1 MLLKRRTVIC
11 GNVLKGMRWLP
22 APPPLH
28 FAAGIGVIMRITEQM
43 ELLSRGTLEI
53 LPAGSLEAKLK
64 EAEKDGRPLRVKAG
78 FDPTA
83 PDLHLGHTVLLE
95 KLRQFQHCGHQVVFL
110 IGDFTGTMG
119 DPTGKN
125 ETRPPLT
132 HDEVLVNAETYKEQ
146 VFKIL
151 DPARTEVRFNSEWLA
166 NLTAADLIRIAGK
179 ATVARMLERD
189 DFEKRYKGG
198 QAIAIHEFLYP
209 LIQGYDSVALDA
221 DIELG
226 GNDQKFNLL
235 MGRQLQDAYGKSQQ
249 VILTMPLLE
258 GLDGVNKM
266 SKSLDNYVGVAEP
279 AKEQFG
285 KLMSISD
292 ELMLKYYELLT
303 DVNLDEI
310 RNMHPM
316 EAKKRLAAMIVDRF
330 HGAGEGRKARVG
342 FEAQFTR
349 NEIPDDVPELELS
362 AEGGS
367 LWIIRALSQSGL
379 TASNGEAI
387 RLVKQNALSINGE
400 KVADKDYR
408 LKPGG
413 PYLIKLGKRKFLN
426 LTVA

>member
-1 MLLKRRTVIC
+1 MNIQ
-11 GNVLKGMRWLP
+11 
-22 APPPLH
+22 
-28 FAAGIGVIMRITEQM
+28 EQM
-43 ELLSRGTLEI
+43 DLLTRGTLEI

-64 EAEKDGRPLRVKAG
+64 EAQKEGRPLRVKAG

-110 IGDFTGTMG
+110 IGDFTGTIG

-132 HDEVLVNAETYKEQ
+132 HDEVLLNAESYKEQ

-151 DPARTEVRFNSEWLA
+151 DPAQTEVRFNSEWLG

-198 QAIAIHEFLYP
+198 QSIAIHEFLYP
-209 LIQGYDSVALDA
+209 LVQGYDSVALDA
-221 DIELG
+221 DVELG

-235 MGRQLQDAYGKSQQ
+235 MGRQLQGAYGKSQQ

-266 SKSLDNYVGVAEP
+266 SKSLNNYVGVAEP

-285 KLMSISD
+285 KLMSASD
-292 ELMLKYYELLT
+292 ELMFKYYELLT
-303 DVNLDEI
+303 DLNMDDVKA
-310 RNMHPM
+310 MHPM
-316 EAKKRLAAMIVDRF
+316 EAKKLLAVTLVDRF
-330 HGAGEGRKARVG
+330 HGEGAGVAARAG
-342 FEAQFTR
+342 FEAQFTKK
-349 NEIPDDVPELELS
+349 EIPDDVPEVSMAAEEGEL
-362 AEGGS
+362 
-367 LWIIRALSQSGL
+367 WVVKALTQAGL
-379 TASNGEAI
+379 TGSNGEGM
-387 RLVKQNALSINGE
+387 RMVKQGALSIDGE
-400 KVADKDYR
+400 KITDKDYK

-413 PYLIKLGKRKFLN
+413 PYLIKLGKRKFVN
-426 LTVA
+426 LSVA

>member
-1 MLLKRRTVIC
+1 MNIQ
-11 GNVLKGMRWLP
+11 
-22 APPPLH
+22 
-28 FAAGIGVIMRITEQM
+28 EQM

-64 EAEKDGRPLRVKAG
+64 QVKKEGRPLRVKAG

-83 PDLHLGHTVLLE
+83 PDLHLGHTVLIE

-110 IGDFTGTMG
+110 IGDFTGTIG

-132 HDEVLVNAETYKEQ
+132 HDEVLLNAETYKEQ

-151 DPARTEVRFNSEWLA
+151 DPKQTEVRFNSEWLG

-198 QAIAIHEFLYP
+198 QSIAIHEFLYP
-209 LIQGYDSVALDA
+209 LVQGYDSVALDA
-221 DIELG
+221 DVELG

-235 MGRQLQDAYGKSQQ
+235 MGRQLQEAYGKPPQ
-249 VILTMPLLE
+249 VVLTMPLLE
-258 GLDGVNKM
+258 GLDGINKM
-266 SKSLDNYVGVAEP
+266 SKSLNNYVGVAES

-285 KLMSISD
+285 KLMSVSD
-292 ELMLKYYELLT
+292 GLMYKYYELLT
-303 DVNLDEI
+303 DIDLDKVKA
-310 RNMHPM
+310 MHPM
-316 EAKKRLAAMIVDRF
+316 EAKKVLAATIVERF
-330 HGAGEGRKARVG
+330 HGEGAGQMAREG
-342 FEAQFTR
+342 FENQFAKK
-349 NEIPDDVPELELS
+349 EVPDDVPEAILP
-362 AEGGS
+362 AEDNS
-367 LWIIRALSQSGL
+367 LWVVRALTESGL
-379 TASNGEAI
+379 TASNGEAMRMI
-387 RLVKQNALSINGE
+387 KQNALSIDGE
-400 KVADKDYR
+400 KISDKDYQ

-426 LTVA
+426 LSVEG